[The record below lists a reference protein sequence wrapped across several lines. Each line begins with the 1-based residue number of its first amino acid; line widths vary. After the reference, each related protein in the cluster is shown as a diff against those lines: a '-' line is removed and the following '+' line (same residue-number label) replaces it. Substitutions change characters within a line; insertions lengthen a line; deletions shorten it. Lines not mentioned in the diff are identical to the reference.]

1 MNTSKAS
8 RAALNPLLLP
18 GIRDKPK
25 RRPDEFS
32 AMLQHYLNEK
42 PTLVEA
48 MAMGR
53 EPIAEK
59 DRVASHFIK
68 VAMPAASINKPS
80 QFMVGL
86 LVVTLLAR
94 FLHLISIPAAATT
107 PEAELAGAAYQAQFV
122 MSASSSSSQL
132 PDISNALVTA
142 ANPAR
147 SGGEHPALNHV
158 RSAALHNYIVEYGWL
173 ASGRSLDDLPRN
185 RSFFDRYGDEAGA
198 LRGRLS
204 PSVTAFLDSIT
215 IVDGVDIPFFFWVSG
230 ISEPS
235 ELFQASDLLFEEQD
249 CVFGE
254 AGDAALNATNSGPRF
269 LTLYPTLS
277 GMTSKPAG
285 LVYDQRRHVA
295 VVALDMFDLDFCT
308 RQGDDLQLVIIE
320 DLWYPLET
328 VLTNWIH
335 LIHIGKVAAVAPD
348 VDDHQALGEKIGPWA
363 WRTYSAA
370 QVRRPHF
377 RTIAPGLLV
386 PLDAAAFA
394 ASQTFTTTEKAN
406 NNNDDDDED
415 EKNAQTEPG
424 DPVIPPVLIFQAA
437 DGRTAHLG
445 WKKSRYEAVSP
456 FHPRE
461 FALRDDQRVPAGL
474 YSESVSRPQPDG
486 AEEGF
491 RLVLPFAVGAP
502 HGSGWEASARKSGGE
517 RLEHWTLADLFQ
529 HGFKPFGG
537 EPWRAQR
544 LERLL
549 GRWRE
554 LVEDGVWTVGPGGV
568 EGSIDTFKD
577 ANYGE
582 QWRDYWIAP
591 TW

>member
-1 MNTSKAS
+1 
-8 RAALNPLLLP
+8 
-18 GIRDKPK
+18 
-25 RRPDEFS
+25 
-32 AMLQHYLNEK
+32 
-42 PTLVEA
+42 
-48 MAMGR
+48 
-53 EPIAEK
+53 
-59 DRVASHFIK
+59 
-68 VAMPAASINKPS
+68 
-80 QFMVGL
+80 MVRG
-86 LVVTLLAR
+86 
-94 FLHLISIPAAATT
+94 S
-107 PEAELAGAAYQAQFV
+107 
-122 MSASSSSSQL
+122 
-132 PDISNALVTA
+132 
-142 ANPAR
+142 
-147 SGGEHPALNHV
+147 
-158 RSAALHNYIVEYGWL
+158 
-173 ASGRSLDDLPRN
+173 N
-185 RSFFDRYGDEAGA
+185 RSFFGRYGDEASA
-198 LRGRLS
+198 LRSKLS

-215 IVDGVDIPFFFWVSG
+215 IVDGVDIPFFFW
-230 ISEPS
+230 
-235 ELFQASDLLFEEQD
+235 D

-269 LTLYPTLS
+269 LTLYPTYS
-277 GMTSKPAG
+277 GMASKPAG
-285 LVYDQRRHVA
+285 LVYDQRRHAA

-308 RQGDDLQLVIIE
+308 RQGDDFQLVIIE
-320 DLWYPLET
+320 DLWHPLET

-348 VDDHQALGEKIGPWA
+348 VDDYEALGEKVGPWA
-363 WRTYSAA
+363 WHTYSAA
-370 QVRRPHF
+370 QVASAVAAFDRLTHAIEQRMTSAGWPLPPLPEDEKDAHLLLTDANLDAASVPRECFVRSLLTQVRRPRF

-394 ASQTFTTTEKAN
+394 ASQTFTTMAKA
-406 NNNDDDDED
+406 NNDDDDD
-415 EKNAQTEPG
+415 NDDGDDRKNPQTEPR

-445 WKKSRYEAVSP
+445 WKKSRYEVVNP
-456 FHPRE
+456 FHPQE

-474 YSESVSRPQPDG
+474 YGESVSRPQPG
-486 AEEGF
+486 SAEEGF

-549 GRWRE
+549 DRWRE
-554 LVEDGVWTVGPGGV
+554 LVEDGVWTVGSGGV
-568 EGSIDTFKD
+568 EGSIDTFKN

-582 QWRDYWIAP
+582 QWRDYWIPP